1 MFKWVGAMMLVLA
14 LVAPAAAQTLCTH
27 ERTAVIE
34 QLKSRYQEAPVAMG
48 LVGNGSVLEVLAS
61 KTGSWTI
68 LVTQPSGLL
77 CVVASGEAW
86 ENFPETAADKLVKGP
101 GL

>member
-1 MFKWVGAMMLVLA
+1 
-14 LVAPAAAQTLCTH
+14 
-27 ERTAVIE
+27 
-34 QLKSRYQEAPVAMG
+34 